1 MKMQIEKKI
10 LLIFNKI
17 NISSFFLKAMDYFST
32 SMITHQSENSSTE
45 PLLGENELTYVDTP
59 STDNNNRRRSS
70 RSSLRNSDTW
80 ARKRALMQRGY
91 EWTITLDREQ
101 AIKTNNPITEYT
113 TSSNIKSLPNSI
125 TNSSTHTNQSDN
137 NNSSK
142 SDLSNYIA
150 NNLLHRR
157 RSSRRLPAIPAD
169 SLIRIDRSN
178 NNVTQDDQGKTSSR
192 SSIEYQ
198 PLRENSLTNRSN
210 RSKSIDSESSL
221 KTRSSHT
228 KLSQTHM
235 TQNAKSIDVSH
246 LTREKA
252 FLGVNNTLISQRSI
266 DYPCIVRKAQDLSDI
281 VRRRMLY
288 TKLKTQQQGENYNI
302 SLERDHVPK
311 VPRKI
316 IIRQDNS
323 IEIALR

>member
-1 MKMQIEKKI
+1 
-10 LLIFNKI
+10 
-17 NISSFFLKAMDYFST
+17 MDYVSA
-32 SMITHQSENSSTE
+32 SMITNQSEYSSTE
-45 PLLGENELTYVDTP
+45 PLLGEDELTSADTP

-91 EWTITLDREQ
+91 EWTTTLDREQ
-101 AIKTNNPITEYT
+101 SMKTNIPITEN
-113 TSSNIKSLPNSI
+113 NIKSLPNSI
-125 TNSSTHTNQSDN
+125 TNCSTHPNQSDN

-142 SDLSNYIA
+142 SELSNYIA

-169 SLIRIDRSN
+169 SLIRIDPSN
-178 NNVTQDDQGKTSSR
+178 NDMTQDDQGKTSSN
-192 SSIEYQ
+192 SSTEYQ
-198 PLRENSLTNRSN
+198 PVRENSLTNRSN

-228 KLSQTHM
+228 KLSQTHL

-246 LTREKA
+246 LTREKS
-252 FLGVNNTLISQRSI
+252 FLGVNNTLIPQRSI
-266 DYPCIVRKAQDLSDI
+266 DYPCIVRKAHDLSDI

-288 TKLKTQQQGENYNI
+288 TKLKSQHQGENYNI
-302 SLERDHVPK
+302 SLEREHVPK

-323 IEIALR
+323 IELSLR